1 MSQVDVLLMVPPG
14 IRSNTPPLGP
24 LYLGA
29 QLERD
34 GVRVAVVD
42 AGMERL
48 DVDGALR
55 RIEGIAPPIV
65 GLSATTPEIQAAE
78 DFAALIKAA
87 RPQTAVALGG
97 PHPTLDPAGVLAQ
110 PQVDYVF
117 RGEAEFSFSEF
128 CRAYLGGR
136 RDGFAVDG
144 LSYKADGEQV
154 HRPDRA
160 LMADLDDGPMPAR
173 HLLPMSL
180 YRNYGR
186 VYKRKPVHVMITS
199 RGCPFRCIFCAHE
212 IFGKRYRFNSSDRM
226 IEEAKVLMRDYGARE
241 ILFREDNL
249 TANKQRVY
257 EFCER
262 IHAENLD
269 LTWMALSHVNSVDAD
284 LARAMREAGCW
295 HLGLGVESGSP
306 DIQQVLRKNLDLD
319 RARQAFEVVQNAGIR
334 TLAFFMIG
342 NYCDTADTIR
352 QTIDYACALNTDFAI
367 FTITTP
373 FPGTELFEKAVEEG
387 LITNFD
393 PSQLCNNPAM
403 FKQKHPVL
411 RTPSLSQRALERWQ
425 KKAVLRFYLRPRQLV
440 RILSDRALARAL
452 LHIQPKDYSNNQ
464 ALLTDLRRRADALAS
479 SEADRRARPAGA

>member
-1 MSQVDVLLMVPPG
+1 MAVADVLLIIPPG
-14 IRSNTPPLGP
+14 IRSNTPPLGF

-34 GVRVAVVD
+34 GVRVAVLD
-42 AGMERL
+42 AGMEGL

-55 RIEGIAPPIV
+55 RIAEIDPQIV
-65 GLSATTPEIQAAE
+65 GLTATTPEIQAAE
-78 DFAALIKAA
+78 DFAAVIKADQP
-87 RPQTAVALGG
+87 RRAVVLGG

-110 PQVDYVF
+110 PQVDYVL

-136 RDGFAVDG
+136 RDAFTVDG
-144 LSYKADGEQV
+144 LSYRTDGEQV

-160 LMADLDDGPMPAR
+160 LTADLDEIPMPAR

-180 YRNYGR
+180 YRNFGR
-186 VYKRKPVHVMITS
+186 VYKRRPVHVMITS
-199 RGCPFRCIFCAHE
+199 RGCPFHCIFCAHE
-212 IFGKRYRFNSSDRM
+212 IFGKRYRFNSSGRM
-226 IEEAKVLMRDYGARE
+226 LEETKVLMRDYGARE
-241 ILFREDNL
+241 VLFREDNL

-257 EFCER
+257 EFCEG
-262 IHAENLD
+262 IHRENLD
-269 LTWMALSHVNSVDAD
+269 LTWMALSHVNSIDAD
-284 LARAMREAGCW
+284 LAKAMHEAGCW

-306 DIQQVLRKNLDLD
+306 AIQQVLKKNLDLD
-319 RARQAFEVVQNAGIR
+319 RAREAFEIVQNAGIR

-342 NYCDTADTIR
+342 NYCDTPETIR
-352 QTIDYACALNTDFAI
+352 QTIDFARTLNTDFAI

-373 FPGTELFEKAVEEG
+373 FPGTELFEKAVAEG

-411 RTPSLSQRALERWQ
+411 RTPTLSERDLERWQ
-425 KKAVLRFYLRPRQLV
+425 RKAVLRFYLRPRQLF
-440 RILSDRALARAL
+440 RILSNRALARAL

-464 ALLTDLRRRADALAS
+464 ALLADLRRRAEILAS
-479 SEADRRARPAGA
+479 AEADRRAQTVGA

>member
-1 MSQVDVLLMVPPG
+1 MSEADVLLIIPPG

-24 LYLGA
+24 LYLGG

-34 GVRVAVVD
+34 GIRVSVVD

-55 RIEGIAPPIV
+55 RIDGIDPQIV

-87 RPQTAVALGG
+87 RPQTAVVLGG
-97 PHPTLDPAGVLAQ
+97 PHPTLDPEGVLAQ
-110 PQVDYVF
+110 PQVDYVL

-128 CRAYLGGR
+128 CQAYLGGR
-136 RDGFAVDG
+136 RDGFGTNG
-144 LSYKADGEQV
+144 LSYKTDGEQV
-154 HRPDRA
+154 HLPDYELIA
-160 LMADLDDGPMPAR
+160 NLDDGPMPAR

-199 RGCPFRCIFCAHE
+199 RGCPFWCIFCAHE

-226 IEEAKVLMRDYGARE
+226 IEEVKVLMRDYGARE
-241 ILFREDNL
+241 ILFREDNM

-262 IHAENLD
+262 IHQENLD
-269 LTWMALSHVNSVDAD
+269 LTWMALSHANSVDAD
-284 LARAMREAGCW
+284 LAKAMHEAGCW

-306 DIQQVLRKNLDLD
+306 DIQQVLRKNLNLD
-319 RARQAFEVVQNAGIR
+319 RAREAFDIVQNAGIR

-342 NYCDTADTIR
+342 NYCDSAETIR

-373 FPGTELFEKAVEEG
+373 FPGTELFEKAVAEG

-411 RTPSLSQRALERWQ
+411 RTPTLSVRDLERWQ
-425 KKAVLRFYLRPRQLV
+425 KKAVLRFYLRPRQLL
-440 RILSDRALARAL
+440 RILSNRALARAL

-464 ALLTDLRRRADALAS
+464 ALLTDLRRRAETLAS
-479 SEADRRARPAGA
+479 AEDGRRAQPVGT